1 MYVLHEQYTS
11 NVFLRK
17 HFKLS
22 EVHTVFSLNI
32 YTVALATS
40 IRYITT
46 SKDKQ
51 GFTKSSERHLGC
63 ACENT
68 AIVFPGFFTIFVSPP
83 PVSLLCSWTD
93 ERLLFPLL
101 CGFAPNHLITPTI
114 LFRVR
119 LPYLSTLNGHS
130 KATCLTS
137 VTAHGPQTSASSDGT
152 SSSILMISGQMERE
166 KRKKRKEKR
175 KTVGGR
181 ELEMIKMKRV
191 SARGETRAFKTE
203 AGVIE
208 CKFHNIC
215 PLCICS
221 RRGSLIRR

>member
-1 MYVLHEQYTS
+1 MDGSQGGKKILHSKFNQTYNSIMYVLHEQYTS

-17 HFKLS
+17 HFKLI
-22 EVHTVFSLNI
+22 EVHAVFSLNI
-32 YTVALATS
+32 YEHTVALATS

-51 GFTKSSERHLGC
+51 SFTQSSERHLGC

-68 AIVFPGFFTIFVSPP
+68 AIVFPVFSP
-83 PVSLLCSWTD
+83 SLFLLL
-93 ERLLFPLL
+93 LLFLCCVLGRLSACDCPLL

-114 LFRVR
+114 LCRVR

-137 VTAHGPQTSASSDGT
+137 VTAHGPQTSTSSDGT

-166 KRKKRKEKR
+166 KRKKRGKKRGRLWEKE
-175 KTVGGR
+175 
-181 ELEMIKMKRV
+181 
-191 SARGETRAFKTE
+191 
-203 AGVIE
+203 
-208 CKFHNIC
+208 N
-215 PLCICS
+215 
-221 RRGSLIRR
+221 